1 MISERTKAALAAA
14 KARGVKLGGWKG
26 GPKVDGR
33 LGVEAQQRLAQA
45 FAAEL
50 EPVVG
55 DLRRRGLSLRQMAAE
70 LTSQGIQTPR
80 GGQWSA
86 CAVRNVLL
94 RLEAG

>member
-1 MISERTKAALAAA
+1 
-14 KARGVKLGGWKG
+14 VKLGGWKG

-33 LGVEAQQRLAQA
+33 LGVEAQQRQAQA

-55 DLRRRGLSLRQMAAE
+55 DLRRCGLSLRQMAAE

-94 RLEAG
+94 RLEAC

>member
-1 MISERTKAALAAA
+1 
-14 KARGVKLGGWKG
+14 VVLGGWKG

-33 LGVEAQQRLAQA
+33 RGCEAQRRQAQA
-45 FAAEL
+45 FAAGL

-70 LTSQGIQTPR
+70 LMAQGIQTPR

-94 RLEAG
+94 RLEAC